1 MVSRSEEMKQHTN
14 YKTGEN
20 YAYLGL
26 APHFL
31 IFDEYVAFFEMLG
44 AKESMNLLSQLKKIV
59 MLGRQ
64 AGYFLIVAC
73 QRPDAKYLQM
83 GYVITSIFVLA

>member
-1 MVSRSEEMKQHTN
+1 MKPHQTI
-14 YKTGEN
+14 KQAKLCVFG
-20 YAYLGL
+20 LGASL
-26 APHFL
+26 L

-44 AKESMNLLSQLKKIV
+44 AKESMNLLSELKKIV

-73 QRPDAKYLQM
+73 QRPDAKYF
-83 GYVITSIFVLA
+83 TARDTW

>member
-1 MVSRSEEMKQHTN
+1 MKRHPN

-26 APHFL
+26 PPCFL

-44 AKESMNLLSQLKKIV
+44 TKESVSLLSQLKKIV

-64 AGYFLIVAC
+64 AGYFLIRRLPASRRKVFLG
-73 QRPDAKYLQM
+73 RDK
-83 GYVITSIFVLA
+83 G